1 MTAVPLPLL
10 PGGPPVHAAL
20 AEMHP
25 AVAEWFRRRFPDGP
39 TAPQEEAWPHVA
51 AGHDTLVA
59 APTGSGKTLAAFLV
73 CIDRLYRAHER
84 GEPVDG
90 IARVVYVSPLKALA
104 VDIAE
109 NLERPLAE
117 IADVASELG
126 LPAPRVRV
134 AVRTGDTTSSQRS
147 AMVRKPPSFV
157 VTTPESLYLLV
168 TSEKGRE
175 ALRTVETV
183 IVDEIHAVARDKRGA
198 HLAITLERLEALCD
212 ERPHR
217 IGLSATQRPIET
229 VGRLLVGDR
238 PLPVI
243 VDAGHQRALDLA
255 LELPEGELEAVTSAE
270 QMSDVLDRIA
280 ALVEEHRTTLVFV
293 NTRRLAERLAHQL
306 GTRLGD
312 DVVAAHHGSLSKE
325 RRHRVETR
333 LRAGDLRALVATAS
347 LELGI
352 DIGPVE
358 LVCQIG
364 SPRSIATFLQ
374 RVGRSNHSRA
384 GTPKGRL
391 YPLTRDELIEC
402 TALLAAVRAGRL
414 DTIQLPALP
423 LDIAAQQVV
432 AEVGAQEW
440 RTDDLYAL
448 VRRAAPYHGMTREQ
462 FDEVVDLVSNG
473 IATGRG
479 PRGAYVHHDAVNG
492 ELRGR
497 KGARLAAVTSGGA
510 IPETGDYRVVAEPDD
525 TFIGTVNEDWA
536 VESMAGDIFLLGTH
550 SWQIRKVELGVVRVR
565 DAGTAPPT
573 IPFWMGEA
581 PARTAELSTE
591 VSDLRAAVDRFLTA
605 GDPDGAKRWLMETA
619 GIDAESATMVVDY
632 LAVGRAVLGA
642 MPTQE
647 RIVFE
652 RFFDETGGMQLVVHS
667 PFGGRVNRSLGLAL
681 RKKFCRTFNFEL
693 QAAASDDAIVLSLG
707 PHHSFPLSE
716 VPGYLSSA
724 TVEDTLEHAILD
736 SPMFQARWRWN
747 LNRSLMVLR
756 FRNGRR
762 NPPPIQ
768 RMESDDLMAAVF
780 PQAAACQENVTGPIE
795 IPDHV
800 LVRQTITDTLHEAL
814 DVDATRALLERLEA
828 GAVQVHFADTT
839 EPSVLAH
846 EILTARPYAFL
857 DDEELQNRRT
867 NAVTLRR
874 GLAVDLAAIGALD
887 PAAIEQVHGEITPE
901 PESADDL
908 ADLLASLVVVR
919 PRPDWRPLF
928 DELRERG
935 RAVAFR
941 PRDTDLWCAAEREDD
956 AGHAFADD
964 EEAIAQLLR
973 GHLEISGIT
982 TVERLAEATTLTPG
996 RVAAGLAYLEQ
1007 SGFALQ
1013 GTYTPDAVETEWV
1026 SRRLL
1031 ARMHS
1036 YSRRTRRGGV
1046 EPATAQDFMRFLLR
1060 WQHVAPGCQLAGEVG
1075 LLTVVEQLQGFDAA
1089 AVAWEPDLLGA
1100 RLRRYDPA
1108 WLDRLCHDGE
1118 VAWLR
1123 TNPPVRAVDAP
1134 AVAPSKAT
1142 PISLVARVDLPWL
1155 LLAARSTGD
1164 PGEPVVGATAEVLEV
1179 LRERGACFASEL
1191 GTATTRLPEDI
1202 ERALW
1207 DGLARGLVMSDGFGA
1222 IRSRVAS
1229 NPRRSEGRRFSRL
1242 SRGPRLATAAAGRW
1256 SLVPTAETV
1265 ALTDLATA
1273 DRDELAE
1280 AVAELLLHRWG
1291 VVFRDLVVHDSLR
1304 FPWRD
1309 LQWALRRLEDRGLV
1323 RGGRFVTGF
1332 SGEQYALP
1340 AAHEQLTQ
1348 VRRSPRE
1355 GERVTVNAT
1364 DPLNLVGVI
1373 VPGARVP
1380 AVRTRRVTYVD
1391 GVFHDGTETADV
1403 AREPAE
1409 ARSA

>member
-1 MTAVPLPLL
+1 MSDNGGVTAIPLPLAYSD
-10 PGGPPVHAAL
+10 PAAPADSDPHPAL
-20 AEMHP
+20 ADFHP

-39 TAPQEEAWPHVA
+39 TEPQREGWPCVA
-51 AGHDTLVA
+51 AGADTLIA

-84 GEPVDG
+84 GDAVDG
-90 IARVVYVSPLKALA
+90 VARVVYVSPLKALA

-126 LPAPRVRV
+126 LDPPRIRV
-134 AVRTGDTTSSQRS
+134 AVRTGDTTSSQR
-147 AMVRKPPSFV
+147 ATMLRRPPSFV

-168 TSEKGRE
+168 TGAKSRE
-175 ALRTVETV
+175 VLRTVETV

-198 HLAITLERLEALCD
+198 HLALTLERLEALCD
-212 ERPHR
+212 TRPSR
-217 IGLSATQRPIET
+217 VGLSATQRPIET

-238 PLPVI
+238 PLPRI
-243 VDAGHQRALDLA
+243 VDSGHQRDLDLA

-270 QMSDVLDRIA
+270 QMGDVLDRIA
-280 ALVEEHRTTLVFV
+280 ALVLEHRTTLVFV
-293 NTRRLAERLAHQL
+293 NTRRMAERLAHQL
-306 GTRLGD
+306 GARLGD

-391 YPLTRDELIEC
+391 YPLTRDELVEC
-402 TALLAAVRAGRL
+402 AALLAAVRGGRL
-414 DTIQLPALP
+414 DAITLPHLP
-423 LDIAAQQVV
+423 LDIAAQQIV
-432 AEVGAQEW
+432 AEVGAKEW
-440 RTDDLYAL
+440 RTDDLFAL
-448 VRRAAPYHGMTREQ
+448 VRRAAPYTELTRPQ
-462 FDEVVDLVSNG
+462 FDEVLALVSDG
-473 IATGRG
+473 IETGRG
-479 PRGAYVHHDAVNG
+479 RRGAYLHHDAVNG
-492 ELRGR
+492 EVRGR

-510 IPETGDYRVVAEPDD
+510 IPENGDYRVVAEPDD
-525 TFIGTVNEDWA
+525 TFIGTVNEDFA
-536 VESMAGDIFLLGTH
+536 VESMAGDVFLLGTH
-550 SWQIRKVELGVVRVR
+550 PWQIRKVETGVVRVR
-565 DAGTAPPT
+565 DATGAHPT

-591 VSDLRAAVDRFLTA
+591 VSDLRHGVDALLAV
-605 GDPDGAKRWLMETA
+605 GDPDAARAWLTETA
-619 GIDAESATMVVDY
+619 GIGSVAATMIVDY

-642 MPTQE
+642 TPTQQQLV
-647 RIVFE
+647 IE

-667 PFGGRVNRSLGLAL
+667 PYGGRVNRSLGLAL

-707 PHHSFPLSE
+707 PHHSFPLQE
-716 VPGYLSSA
+716 VTHYVTSA
-724 TVEDTLEHAILD
+724 TVEDTLRQAILD
-736 SPMFQARWRWN
+736 SPMFLSRWRWN

-780 PQAAACQENVTGPIE
+780 PQAAACQENITGPVE

-800 LVRQTITDTLHEAL
+800 LVRQTIADTLHEAL
-814 DVDATRALLERLEA
+814 DIDGIRSLLEHMESGEVA
-828 GAVQVHFADTT
+828 VHFVDTT
-839 EPSVLAH
+839 EPSVLSH

-874 GLAVDLAAIGALD
+874 GLAVDLASIGALD
-887 PAAIEQVHGEITPE
+887 AAAIEQVHLEITPE
-901 PESADDL
+901 PTVADDL
-908 ADLLASLVVVR
+908 HDLLSSVVVMR
-919 PRPDWRPLF
+919 ARPDWRALF
-928 DELRERG
+928 DELVARGRG
-935 RAVAFR
+935 RAIERSGAEH
-941 PRDTDLWCAAEREDD
+941 WCATERVAD
-956 AGHAFADD
+956 ATRAFDGD
-964 EEAIAQLLR
+964 EEAIASVLR
-973 GHLEISGIT
+973 GHLEITGIT
-982 TVERLAEATTLTPG
+982 TADELATAVAISEP

-1007 SGFALQ
+1007 RGFVLQ
-1013 GTYTPDAVETEWV
+1013 GRYTEAAVTTEWV

-1036 YSRRTRRGGV
+1036 YSRRTRRQGV

-1060 WQHVAPGCQLAGEVG
+1060 WQHVAPGTQLVGEAG
-1075 LLTVVEQLQGFDAA
+1075 LLTVIEQLQGYDAA

-1100 RLRRYDPA
+1100 RLRRYEGA

-1123 TNPPVRAVDAP
+1123 LTPPARDIDAP

-1142 PISLVARVDLPWL
+1142 PISLVCRADLEWL
-1155 LLAARSTGD
+1155 LPAARAGAD
-1164 PGEPVVGATAEVLEV
+1164 PAEPVIGGTAEMLEV
-1179 LRERGACFASEL
+1179 LRDRGACFASEL
-1191 GTATTRLPEDI
+1191 GSATNRLPEDV

-1207 DGLARGLVMSDGFGA
+1207 DGVARGLVMSDGFGA
-1222 IRSRVAS
+1222 IRARVAHGKRA
-1229 NPRRSEGRRFSRL
+1229 PEVRRFSRL
-1242 SRGPRLATAAAGRW
+1242 ARGARTATAAAGRW
-1256 SLVPTAETV
+1256 SLVPPADPTPAD
-1265 ALTDLATA
+1265 ADLGA

-1280 AVAELLLHRWG
+1280 AVAELLLNRWG
-1291 VVFRDLVVHDSLR
+1291 VVFRDLAVHDSIR

-1309 LQWALRRLEDRGLV
+1309 IQWALRRLEDRGLV

-1340 AAHEQLTQ
+1340 GAIEQL
-1348 VRRSPRE
+1348 
-1355 GERVTVNAT
+1355 AA
-1364 DPLNLVGVI
+1364 
-1373 VPGARVP
+1373 GAQAPPHR
-1380 AVRTRRVTYVD
+1380 
-1391 GVFHDGTETADV
+1391 
-1403 AREPAE
+1403 
-1409 ARSA
+1409 